1 MPTYKYEAAYPGGE
15 RVSGVV
21 EAVSEAEAVAKI
33 RQSCEIVLSLKEVPK
48 LTAVRNPLTKL
59 RKVNAK
65 SLSLVCRQFAI
76 ILKAGMPL
84 VQTVDLVAEQCPDKT
99 LQQLLRQ
106 ASEDVSNGWSL
117 SYSFEQRGAAVLP
130 VTFRETVRAG
140 EESGDLLASF
150 QRLSEYF
157 ERMNKTHESVTSAL
171 IYPAFVIVVAVIVVA
186 IIMIYAVPMFT
197 GMFSEMDME
206 LPAATK
212 ILIGVSNFFQKY
224 TLVLVAVIALIF
236 FCVRFYANTEKGGMN
251 VAKLQLKI
259 PVIGSVVRMSNA
271 SQFAHTMSMLLTA
284 GMPIIQTI
292 EVSGRTMSNE
302 CMSQEVLGTLV
313 GVEGGHPL
321 GECMTHSDELPAMLV
336 QMTGVGEATGSLEST
351 LKVLA
356 EYYDSETDLK
366 TKRAISLLEPTIIIV
381 LAALVVLIVFAVY
394 LPMFSMYGGIQ

>member
-33 RQSCEIVLSLKEVPK
+33 RQSCEMVLSLKEVPK

-65 SLSLVCRQFAI
+65 SLSLVCRQFSI

-157 ERMNKTHESVTSAL
+157 ERMNKTHESLVSAL
-171 IYPAFVIVVAVIVVA
+171 TYPTIVIIVAVAVI
-186 IIMIYAVPMFT
+186 IIVMNFVIPTFSSMFE
-197 GMFSEMDME
+197 GMGVE
-206 LPAATK
+206 LPVATRL
-212 ILIGVSNFFQKY
+212 LIVMSGFFQKY
-224 TLVLVAVIALIF
+224 ILILLAAVVLVIC
-236 FCVRFYANTEKGGMN
+236 CVRLYAHTEKGGMN
-251 VAKLQLKI
+251 MAKLQLCL
-259 PVIGSVVRMSNA
+259 PLIGSVVRMSNA
-271 SQFAHTMSMLLTA
+271 SQFAHTMSTLLTA
-284 GMPIIQTI
+284 GMSILQCV
-292 EVSGRTMSNE
+292 EVSGKTMSND
-302 CMSQEVLGTLV
+302 CMAGEVLGTLV
-313 GVEGGHPL
+313 GVESGHSL
-321 GECMTHSDELPAMLV
+321 GECMSKAKELPPMLV
-336 QMTGVGEATGSLEST
+336 QMVTVGEATGSMEST
-351 LKVLA
+351 LEVLA
-356 EYYDSETDLK
+356 MYYDSETDVK
-366 TKRAISLLEPTIIIV
+366 TKRAITLLEPTIIVILSLFV
-381 LAALVVLIVFAVY
+381 AFILVAVY
-394 LPMFSMYGGIQ
+394 LPMFSLYSNM